1 MVSRPSVERM
11 LRRLTRTQLVVDL
24 VIGAAWALLNGL
36 PAIPDIGSMLV
47 ALGMGG
53 VVAIRRLSPPLALAL
68 AWVVSLAQVLW
79 GVTPLPANLATLP
92 MLFACAAYASSR
104 VRWVAFAS
112 AIAGAVVV
120 TVAVAFP
127 NALALLGQTSRNNVF
142 DFRYD
147 GDGARALLLM
157 GVLFGFTVTMFLL
170 SWTAGVL
177 FRTWRQSRAARIA
190 AAVAEREVAAEQERT
205 RIARDMHDVVAHSLA
220 VVIAQADG
228 ARYLRTAD
236 PEAVDG
242 ALQTIA
248 STARDALA
256 DVRVLLAQL
265 RHSQS
270 DGPQPTIA
278 DLDRLLEQLAAAG
291 LVVRRED
298 TGAPLPLGTAQQ
310 MAVYRIAQESLTNAL
325 RHAETTKEVVVHVGW
340 TPHGLDLVVSS
351 ALPAHPTA
359 ATGTGHGIAGMTE
372 RAALVGGHLTARPED
387 GRFVVRAWLPATQGV
402 AA

>member
-1 MVSRPSVERM
+1 VERM

-24 VIGAAWALLNGL
+24 VVGAAWALLNGL
-36 PAIPDIGSMLV
+36 PAIPDLGAMLV

-53 VVAIRRLSPPLALAL
+53 VVAIRRLSPVLALGL
-68 AWVVSLAQVLW
+68 AWAVSLGQVLA
-79 GVTPLPANLATLP
+79 GGTPLPADLAILP
-92 MLFACAAYASSR
+92 MLFACAAYSTTR

-112 AIAGAVVV
+112 AIAGAVIV
-120 TVAVAFP
+120 TIAVAFP
-127 NALALLGQTSRNNVF
+127 NALAVFGRAQSDKLF

-147 GDGARALLLM
+147 EGGSRAILVI

-177 FRTWRQSRAARIA
+177 FRTWRQSRIARIA

-228 ARYLRTAD
+228 ARYLRTTD
-236 PEAVDG
+236 PDAVDG

-248 STARDALA
+248 TTARDALA

-265 RHSQS
+265 RHSQN

-291 LVVRRED
+291 LDVHRED
-298 TGAPLPLGTAQQ
+298 TGTPLPLGTAQQ

-351 ALPAHPTA
+351 ALPPHPPA

-372 RAALVGGHLTARPED
+372 RAALVGGRLTARPEE
-387 GRFVVRAWLPATQGV
+387 GRFVVRAWLPVTQEV
-402 AA
+402 PA